1 MTGLLLIDKP
11 EGVTSFGALMRVKR
25 IISQKKCGHT
35 GTLDPMAT
43 GVLTVLLGGATRFSE
58 LLPDH
63 NKAYVAKLRLGTVT
77 DTLDITGTVLEENP
91 VTATKEDFIASLA
104 PFRGEISQLPPMYS
118 AVSVNGKRLY
128 ELAREGK
135 EVERTPR
142 TVFISELEL
151 ISADEEKNEYEIKVS
166 CSSGTYI
173 RTLADDIG
181 RALGCG
187 ATLVSL
193 RRTLANS
200 FTAEQALTLEELEQA
215 VADGRLEEYILPL
228 DKALEYYPKVTV
240 SEKQAVRFLN
250 GGALAL
256 ERLGPMGEKIAR
268 NRGYYRVY
276 SPEGVFLGLGEAE
289 EEELKVKRVNP
300 DAQKRE
306 ANR

>member
-11 EGVTSFGALMRVKR
+11 EGLTSFGALMRVKR

-63 NKAYVAKLRLGTVT
+63 NKAYIAKLRLGTVT
-77 DTLDITGTVLEENP
+77 DTLDITGKVLEENP

-151 ISADEEKNEYEIKVS
+151 ISADEDKNEYEIRVG

-200 FTAEQALTLEELEQA
+200 FTAEQTLTLEELEQA

-228 DKALEYYPKVTV
+228 DKALEYYPAVTV

-256 ERLGPMGEKIAR
+256 ERLGSMGERIAE
-268 NRGYYRVY
+268 NPGYYRVY
-276 SPEGVFLGLGEAE
+276 SPDGVFLGLGEAQ

-300 DAQKRE
+300 DAQNRE
-306 ANR
+306 ANK